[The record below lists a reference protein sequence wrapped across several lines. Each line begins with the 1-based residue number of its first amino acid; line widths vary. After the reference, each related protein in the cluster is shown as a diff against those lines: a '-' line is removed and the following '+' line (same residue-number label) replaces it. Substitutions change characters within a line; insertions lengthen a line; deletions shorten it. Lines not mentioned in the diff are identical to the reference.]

1 MSTPPLRL
9 FFALPCPDELAD
21 AICTWRTDLHLD
33 GHPVARNNLHLTL
46 AFLGSVPRGRK
57 AELLTI
63 GAALPRQTFSLQLD
77 QLSRWKNGILHLA
90 PNLVPAELHVLVQ
103 ALREALQAGG
113 FEVEHR
119 PFHPHVTLAR
129 HAQTLLAAQPS
140 FEFPARAVT
149 LYSSENSPTGVRYRP
164 LGEWPLDHP

>member
-21 AICTWRTDLHLD
+21 MICARRNELHLD

-57 AELLTI
+57 AELLAI
-63 GAALPRQTFSLQLD
+63 GAALPRHAFRLQLD
-77 QLSRWKNGILHLA
+77 HLARWKNGILHLA
-90 PNLVPAELHVLVQ
+90 PSQVPTELHVLVQ

-129 HAQTLLAAQPS
+129 HAETLPTAQLS
-140 FEFPARAVT
+140 FEFQARAVT
-149 LYSSENSPTGVRYRP
+149 LYSSENSPSGVRYRP
-164 LGEWPLDHP
+164 LGEWPLDHA